1 MKSFLLASIL
11 SSATFSQEPINL
23 REYLPIDDFITPKIY
38 VYDSNRGKLYKKY
51 RSVPL
56 QRRDTLVIT
65 EYYQGDLKVIEE
77 HKIYSASSIHY
88 LKRIYPTI
96 EEEINIKGNS
106 RLSLKQSIGKTN
118 TFKTEVDGESDFDI
132 IYHIFSKNLQTINED
147 TYEAIT
153 IKHFIDKYGDE
164 EDLTYESLGRGIGT
178 ISIVDMNGTEYLLS
192 DILSEEDF
200 NKIKC
205 EN

>member
-1 MKSFLLASIL
+1 MKSLLLASIL
-11 SSATFSQEPINL
+11 SSTTFSQEPINL
-23 REYLPIDDFITPKIY
+23 REYLPIDNFITPKIY

-51 RSVPL
+51 RSIPL

-65 EYYQGDLKVIEE
+65 EYYQEGTKAFEE
-77 HKIYSASSIHY
+77 HKIYSANSIHQ
-88 LKRIYPTI
+88 LKRIYPNI
-96 EEEINIKGNS
+96 ELEVNVKGNN

-118 TFKTEVDGESDFDI
+118 TFKTEIDGESSFDI
-132 IYHIFSKNLQTINED
+132 VYHIFSKNLQTINEEV
-147 TYEAIT
+147 YEAIT
-153 IKHFIDKYGDE
+153 IKHFLDKYGDE
-164 EDLTYESLGRGIGT
+164 EDLTYESLGKGVGT
-178 ISIVDMNGTEYLLS
+178 ISIVSLNGMEYLLS

>member
-1 MKSFLLASIL
+1 MKSLLLASIL
-11 SSATFSQEPINL
+11 SSTTFSQEPINL

-51 RSVPL
+51 HSIPL

-65 EYYQGDLKVIEE
+65 EYYQEGSKVFEE
-77 HKIYSASSIHY
+77 HKIYSASSIHQ
-88 LKRIYPTI
+88 LKRIYPNI
-96 EEEINIKGNS
+96 ELEVNVKGNN

-118 TFKTEVDGESDFDI
+118 TFKTEIDGESSFDI
-132 IYHIFSKNLQTINED
+132 VYHIFSKNLQTINEEV
-147 TYEAIT
+147 YEAIT
-153 IKHFIDKYGDE
+153 IKHFLDKYGDE
-164 EDLTYESLGRGIGT
+164 EDLTYESLGKGVGT
-178 ISIVDMNGTEYLLS
+178 ISIVSLNGMEYLLS